1 MNCSVWFGLV
11 FVEYDWLLIKTS
23 QGQPALPCVMERVC
37 KSGEMRYE
45 ETKAI
50 QITREQCELN
60 TPFPPST
67 PFSSSLHPIDLIPNV
82 KDTISSILITYTY
95 TKPQKRISTRNVTSR
110 ATEGYEHVTGSL
122 G

>member
-50 QITREQCELN
+50 QITREQCELS

-82 KDTISSILITYTY
+82 KDIDFFHSNHVYVHKA
-95 TKPQKRISTRNVTSR
+95 TKKDQHWECN
-110 ATEGYEHVTGSL
+110 
-122 G
+122 